1 MTKEEY
7 LEALTDLMMNFFA
20 TMQKKGGLNREDL
33 KEALIS
39 FDALATAYVEEEE
52 LEEEP
57 EVSGQ
62 VITIPGGA
70 SASSW

>member
-20 TMQKKGGLNREDL
+20 TIQKKGELNREDL
-33 KEALIS
+33 KEALVS
-39 FDALATAYVEEEE
+39 LDALATAYEEDE

-57 EVSGQ
+57 AVSGQ
-62 VITIPGGA
+62 VITIPAGA